1 MGKSFIR
8 IKLKISDKIDQA
20 NETRRFELM
29 NTDIFSVIVSLI
41 G

>member
-1 MGKSFIR
+1 MDKSFIR
-8 IKLKISDKIDQA
+8 ISLKISDKIDQT

-41 G
+41 R